1 MVRLELTLDVKPV
14 EVMFFISKLK
24 HRQTQLYVNLMKV
37 IDEAKSRTR
46 EQWNPE
52 QKWNDWSLQ
61 EGSSGHRCLP
71 CGVALAFQFLSD
83 KHS

>member
-1 MVRLELTLDVKPV
+1 LHNSANNLPKHLASYVVGLELTLDVKPV

-37 IDEAKSRTR
+37 INEAKSRTR

-52 QKWNDWSLQ
+52 QKWNDWSL
-61 EGSSGHRCLP
+61 
-71 CGVALAFQFLSD
+71 
-83 KHS
+83 

>member
-1 MVRLELTLDVKPV
+1 MVGLELTLDVKPV

-37 IDEAKSRTR
+37 INEAKSRTR

-52 QKWNDWSLQ
+52 QNGTTGLCRK
-61 EGSSGHRCLP
+61 
-71 CGVALAFQFLSD
+71 VAMGTD
-83 KHS
+83 VYHVG